1 MTDGRVRVSGA
12 TLGMSRASIGR
23 CHSGTQAFTAMST
36 LILIA
41 SAMVA
46 TQVVALSLLVG
57 DAIRRERNGGG
68 IRALRRSATSAAYT
82 GVERRRVARPGGVA
96 FARHGA

>member
-1 MTDGRVRVSGA
+1 
-12 TLGMSRASIGR
+12 
-23 CHSGTQAFTAMST
+23 MST

-82 GVERRRVARPGGVA
+82 GVERRRDARPGGVA